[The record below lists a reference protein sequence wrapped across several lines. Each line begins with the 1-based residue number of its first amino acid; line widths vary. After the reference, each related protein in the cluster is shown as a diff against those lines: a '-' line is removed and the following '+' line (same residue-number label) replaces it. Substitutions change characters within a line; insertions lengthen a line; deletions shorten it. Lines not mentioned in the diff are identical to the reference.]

1 MKRIEMVLAVL
12 AGVVALTSSA
22 NASFAD
28 CSSIADPMKRLACY
42 DKAANAAAPPAK
54 PAAVNP
60 IWDTASNAKPAQAI
74 AKAPSGTSVPRSWV
88 EADIGFYAS
97 FRNVPGKT
105 PYAPP
110 FSGPNFVPTS
120 PGFIGL
126 FSISTVT
133 NPHETPVNFGG
144 GVNYAWGY
152 WLNPQQTTAIQG
164 SAFFG
169 LGYANSHS
177 AQADTATF
185 INTTPDV
192 FVQLFDDN
200 TKVAAGGIWDVFYG
214 TDVNYRMRV
223 PHSQY
228 FPYFPDDTKFDVLV
242 GWRYIG
248 LDELTFSSSSIFTR
262 TYRTELGLPPPFN
275 AQLVN
280 SSRPKF
286 LSVWNNFI
294 GPQTGFNVEQHWGR
308 YWVESEN
315 KVAVGATI
323 EPVWTGPTTLSTTP
337 TQSIFLAGIPLQVN
351 NGDSSITG
359 TGHSTFNIKA
369 AFTVVP
375 NGTLKIGYD
384 IIPDRRSVT
393 LAYNYLYMSQVGLIG
408 YQFPSPGSPSI
419 RQSSFFAQGIT
430 FGYKEKF

>member
-1 MKRIEMVLAVL
+1 M
-12 AGVVALTSSA
+12 TSWA
-22 NASFAD
+22 
-28 CSSIADPMKRLACY
+28 
-42 DKAANAAAPPAK
+42 
-54 PAAVNP
+54 
-60 IWDTASNAKPAQAI
+60 
-74 AKAPSGTSVPRSWV
+74 
-88 EADIGFYAS
+88 
-97 FRNVPGKT
+97 
-105 PYAPP
+105 
-110 FSGPNFVPTS
+110 
-120 PGFIGL
+120 
-126 FSISTVT
+126 
-133 NPHETPVNFGG
+133 
-144 GVNYAWGY
+144 
-152 WLNPQQTTAIQG
+152 
-164 SAFFG
+164 
-169 LGYANSHS
+169 
-177 AQADTATF
+177 
-185 INTTPDV
+185 
-192 FVQLFDDN
+192 
-200 TKVAAGGIWDVFYG
+200 
-214 TDVNYRMRV
+214 
-223 PHSQY
+223 
-228 FPYFPDDTKFDVLV
+228 
-242 GWRYIG
+242 
-248 LDELTFSSSSIFTR
+248 SIFTR

-294 GPQTGFNVEQHWGR
+294 GPQTGFNLEQHWGR

>member
-1 MKRIEMVLAVL
+1 MVLAVL

-280 SSRPKF
+280 SSRKRGK
-286 LSVWNNFI
+286 SRGI
-294 GPQTGFNVEQHWGR
+294 GMIIRFPRRCESDSLWAWRRLQTSMAF
-308 YWVESEN
+308 
-315 KVAVGATI
+315 
-323 EPVWTGPTTLSTTP
+323 PTPISR
-337 TQSIFLAGIPLQVN
+337 AWC
-351 NGDSSITG
+351 
-359 TGHSTFNIKA
+359 
-369 AFTVVP
+369 
-375 NGTLKIGYD
+375 
-384 IIPDRRSVT
+384 
-393 LAYNYLYMSQVGLIG
+393 
-408 YQFPSPGSPSI
+408 
-419 RQSSFFAQGIT
+419 
-430 FGYKEKF
+430 